1 MYNIGKL
8 GITEKKIGINVQLK
22 SKPVETVARKK
33 KVSHNY
39 LEDEKNISFEK
50 PVETVELVGEDG
62 GGKGFEKPV
71 ETVEPV
77 ENNKVRKGGVIRK
90 KWDGSERAIECRY
103 RWEKRPTHP
112 AVCEWH
118 RMEMDEVCRESKC
131 PRMSLGWGGG

>member
-22 SKPVETVARKK
+22 SKLVETVARKK

-39 LEDEKNISFEK
+39 LEDEKNIS
-50 PVETVELVGEDG
+50 
-62 GGKGFEKPV
+62 FEKPV

-118 RMEMDEVCRESKC
+118 RMEMDAVRIV
-131 PRMSLGWGGG
+131 